1 MILERINYVFNNSI
15 IRLNEV
21 TSSEYSNEENK
32 ISTESLVVFFLF
44 GGLMIAGFVREIN
57 KKTSIPYTPM
67 LFVIGMFV
75 GKFSESMG
83 ILGSAVSKISTINPH
98 GILMIFLPILI
109 FESGFNSDWH
119 TFKK

>member
-1 MILERINYVFNNSI
+1 MQNNSTASI
-15 IRLNEV
+15 ILPLSDSPRILA
-21 TSSEYSNEENK
+21 EENDGK
-32 ISTESLVVFFLF
+32 ISTEFLVVFFLF

-75 GKFSESMG
+75 GKFAENMELIG
-83 ILGSAVSKISTINPH
+83 DTVNQIAMINPH

-119 TFKK
+119 TFKKQSG

>member
-1 MILERINYVFNNSI
+1 
-15 IRLNEV
+15 
-21 TSSEYSNEENK
+21 
-32 ISTESLVVFFLF
+32 
-44 GGLMIAGFVREIN
+44 MIAGFVREIN

-83 ILGSAVSKISTINPH
+83 ILGTTVSKISTINPH

-119 TFKK
+119 TFKKQSG